1 MDRAP
6 DSAKYF
12 FLVKKQ
18 QALNYKETLFFIAK
32 SLTISLEEKNR
43 DEIEFLLKTT
53 DVDWDAVV
61 KVSTSHYVFPAI
73 YCNFKRADFLKYLPV
88 DLVDYMKHIT
98 NLNRDR
104 NTQIIAQARGLNTL
118 LLANNIRPIF
128 LKGTGNLLAGIYDDI
143 AERMV
148 GDIDFIFSKE
158 DYPKAITILREFG
171 YSEVHRLKYYNPET
185 KHYRRLQKENNIAA
199 IEIHKEL
206 LIEKY
211 ANEFNYSFAEKDS
224 QVINKVSV
232 LSYANKLNLSIIANQ
247 INDSGFYYKTMVLRN
262 AYDVFLLSK
271 KTNAKEAVCSLN
283 KLSHPLNCFLAA
295 CYEVFN
301 SVDSLA
307 YNKTTKTASYLSVFN
322 SQFTNRKRT
331 KRKHNRIKIS
341 LFIKSRV
348 NILYKSIIYK
358 EYRVWFFKRVTDKN
372 WYKEKIIQLGI
383 KNIKITK

>member
-1 MDRAP
+1 M
-6 DSAKYF
+6 
-12 FLVKKQ
+12 
-18 QALNYKETLFFIAK
+18 
-32 SLTISLEEKNR
+32 TISLEEKNR
-43 DEIEFLLKTT
+43 REIEKLLQS
-53 DVDWDAVV
+53 VNIDWDAVV
-61 KVSTSHYVFPAI
+61 KVSTSHYVFPAL
-73 YCNFKRADFLKYLPV
+73 YCNLKRADFLQYLPHE
-88 DLVDYMKHIT
+88 LVNYMEYIT
-98 NLNRDR
+98 DINRERNKQVILQANELN
-104 NTQIIAQARGLNTL
+104 NV

-148 GDIDFIFSKE
+148 GDIDFILSKE

-171 YSEVHRLKYYNPET
+171 YSEVEKLKYYNPEI

-206 LIEKY
+206 LIEKHT
-211 ANEFNYSFAEKDS
+211 NEFNYSFVEKES
-224 QVINKVSV
+224 QDIKGVTV

-247 INDSGFYYKTMVLRN
+247 INDSGFCYKTMALRN

-271 KTNAKEAVCSLN
+271 KTNAKAAVNTLDT
-283 KLSHPLNCFLAA
+283 LSHPLNCFLAA

-301 SVDSLA
+301 TVESLE

-322 SQFTNRKRT
+322 SQFINRKRT

-358 EYRVWFFKRVTDKN
+358 EYRVWLFKRVTDKN

-383 KNIKITK
+383 KK

>member
-1 MDRAP
+1 M
-6 DSAKYF
+6 
-12 FLVKKQ
+12 
-18 QALNYKETLFFIAK
+18 
-32 SLTISLEEKNR
+32 TISLEEKNR
-43 DEIEFLLKTT
+43 RKIEKLLQS
-53 DVDWDAVV
+53 VNIDWDAVV
-61 KVSTSHYVFPAI
+61 KVSTSHYVFPAL
-73 YCNFKRADFLKYLPV
+73 YCNLKRADFLQYLPHE
-88 DLVDYMKHIT
+88 LVNYMEYIT
-98 NLNRDR
+98 DINRERNKQVILQANELN
-104 NTQIIAQARGLNTL
+104 NV

-148 GDIDFIFSKE
+148 GDIDFILSKE

-171 YSEVHRLKYYNPET
+171 YSEVEKLKYYNPEI

-206 LIEKY
+206 LIEKHT
-211 ANEFNYSFAEKDS
+211 NEFNYSFVEKES
-224 QVINKVSV
+224 QDIKGVTV

-247 INDSGFYYKTMVLRN
+247 INDSGFCYKTMALRN

-271 KTNAKEAVCSLN
+271 KTNAKAAVNTLDT
-283 KLSHPLNCFLAA
+283 LSHPLNCFLAA

-301 SVDSLA
+301 TVESLE

-322 SQFTNRKRT
+322 SQFINRKRT

-358 EYRVWFFKRVTDKN
+358 EYRVWLFKRVTDKN

-383 KNIKITK
+383 KK